1 MPYLQVEFSLTTLRT
16 LGQKPVRVFDAQ
28 DIFFDVPDF

>member
-1 MPYLQVEFSLTTLRT
+1 MPYLQVEFSITTLRT
-16 LGQKPVRVFDAQ
+16 LGEKRVQVFGAQ